1 MGALDTHSNVSRFF
15 IIPNQKEKLARN
27 FSSAISSLNR
37 LGERNWLFT
46 HSAELAG
53 SQVFKEMMN
62 FTQTEVSLLRNE
74 RAPFR
79 PALPIRAGFEE
90 EPRSQRREPY
100 GTAMTRVTE
109 TSSEIKLTEKDIAN
123 ALEHIRILIK
133 AKMTKVKDRRAL
145 LKLQSSLAA
154 VGQFLTLSVF
164 NKSDQFVVR

>member
-1 MGALDTHSNVSRFF
+1 M
-15 IIPNQKEKLARN
+15 
-27 FSSAISSLNR
+27 
-37 LGERNWLFT
+37 
-46 HSAELAG
+46 
-53 SQVFKEMMN
+53 FKEMMN

-154 VGQFLTLSVF
+154 VGQFLTLSEKVTNLLFDSYSLKYIKAKKARTAKRSF
-164 NKSDQFVVR
+164 NPKIFFLTLMRALSFAPLNHFLTT

>member
-1 MGALDTHSNVSRFF
+1 
-15 IIPNQKEKLARN
+15 
-27 FSSAISSLNR
+27 
-37 LGERNWLFT
+37 LFT

-74 RAPFR
+74 RHAPFR
-79 PALPIRAGFEE
+79 RALPIRVGFEE

-154 VGQFLTLSVF
+154 VGQFF
-164 NKSDQFVVR
+164 

>member
-1 MGALDTHSNVSRFF
+1 
-15 IIPNQKEKLARN
+15 
-27 FSSAISSLNR
+27 
-37 LGERNWLFT
+37 
-46 HSAELAG
+46 
-53 SQVFKEMMN
+53 MN

-79 PALPIRAGFEE
+79 PALPAGILEE

-109 TSSEIKLTEKDIAN
+109 TSSEIKLTEKDISN

-133 AKMTKVKDRRAL
+133 AKMTKENDRRAL

-154 VGQFLTLSVF
+154 VGQFLNSRH
-164 NKSDQFVVR
+164 NPCG